1 MVVEQEELQLLQRVL
16 LDHKVQLQLFQ
27 QYRPQ
32 VEDMEEVVQ
41 HYNQVVLG
49 DQVGPAV
56 EVEMVLHQD
65 QQVVMEMIPQLIPF
79 KELMEAKV
87 HIQVHQVIMVQV
99 AEAEQ
104 FVQVQIILQL
114 IPMVVM
120 EEQVL
125 QLL

>member
-1 MVVEQEELQLLQRVL
+1 M
-16 LDHKVQLQLFQ
+16 D
-27 QYRPQ
+27 
-32 VEDMEEVVQ
+32 EVVQ